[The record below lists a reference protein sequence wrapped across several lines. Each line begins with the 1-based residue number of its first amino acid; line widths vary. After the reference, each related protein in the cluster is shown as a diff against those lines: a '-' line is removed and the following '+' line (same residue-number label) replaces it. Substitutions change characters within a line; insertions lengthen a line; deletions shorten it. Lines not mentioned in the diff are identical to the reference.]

1 MRIGIDIT
9 QIIYGTGVSHYTR
22 ELVGRLLQMDG
33 GDTYVLF
40 GGSLRRQAEL
50 RKYTEKVFPISPTF
64 ADLLWNRFH
73 IFSIEKF
80 IGKVDVFHSS
90 DWSQPP
96 TSAFKVTTVHDLA
109 AIKFPDETPRKVI
122 EVHRRRLY
130 WVLREVDR
138 IIVPTNAVKEDLMQI
153 GADEKKIRVI
163 YEGVNE
169 MFKKRDKESVTA
181 VKKKFDIH
189 EDYIMMVGVGRRKN
203 TKNVIEAFQKTKDV
217 RKLVIVGGK
226 KIDSDTRGVIYTGYV
241 SDDDLVS
248 LYSGA
253 RALVYPSLYEGFG
266 LPILHAFACELPVV
280 TSNLGAMKEIAG
292 DAAVLVNPNDISSIT
307 EGINKALIGPKGLIK
322 KGTKRVG
329 EFSWDKCAR
338 ETLAVYKEAK
348 T

>member
-1 MRIGIDIT
+1 MKIGIDIS

-33 GDTYVLF
+33 GDQYILF

-50 RKYTEKVFPISPTF
+50 KKYTEKVFPISPTF
-64 ADLLWNRFH
+64 ADLIWNRFH
-73 IFSIEKF
+73 VLGIERL

-96 TSAFKVTTVHDLA
+96 SSAFKVTTVHDLA

-130 WVLREVDR
+130 WVVREADR

-153 GADEKKIRVI
+153 GADEKRIRVI
-163 YEGVNE
+163 YEGVSE
-169 MFKKRDKESVTA
+169 IFKKRDKESVSA
-181 VKKKFDIH
+181 VKRKFGIH
-189 EDYIMMVGVGRRKN
+189 EDYIMMVGVGLRKN

-226 KIDSDTRGVIYTGYV
+226 KIDSDIRGVVYTGYV

-253 RALVYPSLYEGFG
+253 RALVYPSLYEGYG
-266 LPILHAFACELPVV
+266 LPILQAFACELPVV
-280 TSNLGAMKEIAG
+280 TSNTGSMKEVAG
-292 DAAVLVNPNDISSIT
+292 DAAVLVNPNDVSSIT

-322 KGTKRVG
+322 KGIKRVSD
-329 EFSWDKCAR
+329 FSWDTCAK
-338 ETLAVYKEAK
+338 ETLKVYKESGK
-348 T
+348 